1 MEKVTKSSRVRDK
14 FMPLASGM
22 NLSRTLELLV
32 TFSVKWKLYYKLI
45 GMAFM
50 HGRSSMISFP
60 SLKRIKITLSRGARF
75 ARSLLRGKFFY
86 PLSRWKT
93 YHALPPMHDRDIS
106 DLYEE
111 KSHQCKW
118 FQFCS
123 SPLHNYSTCHLCI
136 QEGTHILHGAHNCRH
151 LYYLSLLLSFL
162 FRNIYSLY
170 KIKSIYLCLNISKLR
185 FL

>member
-93 YHALPPMHDRDIS
+93 YHALPPMHDRDIHNS
-106 DLYEE
+106 FIADKNLNHNVILIETCE
-111 KSHQCKW
+111 DSWPNDCKEMKELC
-118 FQFCS
+118 FHETIYRKCKM
-123 SPLHNYSTCHLCI
+123 TC
-136 QEGTHILHGAHNCRH
+136 GNCGIGGNAEMVIF
-151 LYYLSLLLSFL
+151 Y
-162 FRNIYSLY
+162 
-170 KIKSIYLCLNISKLR
+170 
-185 FL
+185 